1 MLRNDNDIV
10 PIINIGFAKWEN
22 NIIFSALYL
31 FIIFLSYNSLI
42 YFALLGK
49 PEKILIINI
58 NTDGE
63 LILKILFINLILDLE
78 IISIIPK
85 SINILEKTNIG
96 NRAGNKLLF
105 HMLKDVKT
113 LAIIELELVN
123 ISKIKINIRIIYI

>member
-1 MLRNDNDIV
+1 M
-10 PIINIGFAKWEN
+10 
-22 NIIFSALYL
+22 
-31 FIIFLSYNSLI
+31 I

-105 HMLKDVKT
+105 HILKDVET